1 MKQSSFVLYNKQH
14 SKFFWFHSLA
24 HITIATKTIH
34 FTVTPIPTCLERPER
49 TNYQLTDSLNFHK
62 GRNYTSCEHAECYK
76 LFTPCTT
83 PAQHLHFP
91 NWTLETGKPTTT
103 IKEKYF
109 INRTEDEML
118 NLVFSHAAFM
128 QQNSITET
136 ILYLQHSLH
145 TAQVQTEV
153 HSLLLRLLIFFLYE
167 SAEWYS

>member
-14 SKFFWFHSLA
+14 SEFFWFHSLA

-109 INRTEDEML
+109 
-118 NLVFSHAAFM
+118 H
-128 QQNSITET
+128 QQNRRWNAESSFFTCSIHATEFN
-136 ILYLQHSLH
+136 HRNNPVF
-145 TAQVQTEV
+145 TAQSPYCT
-153 HSLLLRLLIFFLYE
+153 SANRSTFFIT
-167 SAEWYS
+167 